1 MFTGEKVGSQF
12 FFFLSGENSFHG
24 ANKATGSSADTGVL
38 QDHGNPTGKKLNI
51 KIFEALMSHDAQ
63 NDMVEMTGN
72 VAVNKRGDSWLS
84 KRVFFLTPQVHFLLA
99 KIF

>member
-1 MFTGEKVGSQF
+1 MILHACLGIGPSCQGKIVFM
-12 FFFLSGENSFHG
+12 
-24 ANKATGSSADTGVL
+24 A
-38 QDHGNPTGKKLNI
+38 PTKPLVAQQI
-51 KIFEALMSHDAQ
+51 QACYKIMGIPQVKRLDIEIFYEHDAQ

-84 KRVFFLTPQVHFLLA
+84 KRVFFLTPQVNLLLA